1 MGEDLPTNDML
12 NIAVHLPFVEIREM
26 IEDSQEVS
34 KTFKNE
40 SVNAS
45 KQLQNILL
53 ERVKND
59 KKFSKLFS
67 KYFRFCFISKFFKIL
82 WVFDQKSAKF

>member
-45 KQLQNILL
+45 KQLQNIL
-53 ERVKND
+53 
-59 KKFSKLFS
+59 
-67 KYFRFCFISKFFKIL
+67 
-82 WVFDQKSAKF
+82 